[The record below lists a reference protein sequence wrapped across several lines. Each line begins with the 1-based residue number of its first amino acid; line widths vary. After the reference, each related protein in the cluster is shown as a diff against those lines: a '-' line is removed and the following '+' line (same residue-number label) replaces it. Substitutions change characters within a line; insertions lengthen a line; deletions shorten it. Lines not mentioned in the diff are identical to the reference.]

1 LKRPL
6 RTTEKEDTMEIT
18 ADKVKELRERT
29 GIGMMECKSALS
41 ECGCDM
47 DKAIEIL
54 RKKGHARA
62 EAKASR
68 AAKEG
73 LVGSYIHMNG
83 RIGVLI
89 EVNCESDFV
98 ARNCEFQ
105 ELVKELGMQIAAA
118 KPRYISSSDVPEDL
132 VAQEKEIIKAQ
143 LGDMKKPP
151 EIMEKIVQGKLGK
164 FFAEICLLDQ
174 PYIREDKIKVR
185 DLITRLVAKMGE
197 NIKVGR
203 FARYEIGQD

>member
-1 LKRPL
+1 M
-6 RTTEKEDTMEIT
+6 DIT

-29 GIGMMECKSALS
+29 GIGMMECKGALS
-41 ECGCDM
+41 ESGGDM

-62 EAKASR
+62 EAKSSR

-118 KPRYISSSDVPEDL
+118 RPRYISSSDVPEDI
-132 VAQEKEIIKAQ
+132 VAAEKEIIKAQ

-164 FFAEICLLDQ
+164 FFEEVCLLDQ

-185 DLITRLVAKMGE
+185 DLITRLVAKIGE

-203 FARYEIGQD
+203 FARFEIGQD

>member
-1 LKRPL
+1 
-6 RTTEKEDTMEIT
+6 MEIT
-18 ADKVKELRERT
+18 AEKVKQLRERT
-29 GIGMMECKSALS
+29 GIGMMECKAALS
-41 ECGCDM
+41 ECDCDM
-47 DKAIEIL
+47 DKAVEIL
-54 RKKGHARA
+54 RKKGYARA

-73 LVGSYIHMNG
+73 MVGSYIHMNG
-83 RIGVLI
+83 RIGVLV

-105 ELVKELGMQIAAA
+105 ELVKELAMQVAAA
-118 KPRYISSSDVPEDL
+118 KPKWIASSDVPEDL
-132 VAQEKEIIKAQ
+132 VAKEKEIIKAQ

-164 FFAEICLLDQ
+164 FFEEVCLLDQ
-174 PYIREDKIKVR
+174 PYIRDDKVKVR
-185 DLITRLVAKMGE
+185 DLISQLVAKIGE

-203 FARYEIGQD
+203 FARFEIGQD

>member
-1 LKRPL
+1 LKRPP

-68 AAKEG
+68 AANQG
-73 LVGSYIHMNG
+73 VVGSYIHMNG
-83 RIGVLI
+83 RIGVLV

-105 ELVKELGMQIAAA
+105 DLVKELGMQIAAA

-132 VAQEKEIIKAQ
+132 VAKEKEIIKAQ
-143 LGDMKKPP
+143 IGDMKKPP

-164 FFAEICLLDQ
+164 FFEEVCLLDQ

-185 DLITRLVAKMGE
+185 DLISRLVAKMGE